1 MNDTKQ
7 VLEDMAERFDPPTA
21 DGFARCL
28 RLHHE
33 RRQRRQRLTI
43 LTLSLLVVAAGLL
56 AAVEAGR
63 GNASV
68 GRPIALQPPPSSSTT
83 SPKCPVPKGEG
94 VFNTHLSNS
103 SGPAGST
110 VTVSGTLPVVSEDGN
125 DVGQNSTAVVV
136 YWNLDFDHWP
146 SISSPSPMTAVS
158 GTPVQ
163 QLGTQNVAN
172 SCTYQVQV
180 TIPSVPAG
188 AYPIEVLYE
197 GPDPSGGWSG
207 ASFGP
212 VNYQVT
218 AG

>member
-1 MNDTKQ
+1 MTDLRNTF
-7 VLEDMAERFDPPTA
+7 EDLAERFEPPS
-21 DGFARCL
+21 DGFPRFL
-28 RLHHE
+28 RRYQE
-33 RRQRRQRLTI
+33 RRQRRHRLTI
-43 LTLSLLVVAAGLL
+43 FTLSLLVMAAALV

-63 GNASV
+63 GNASA
-68 GRPIALQPPPSSSTT
+68 GRPIALQPPPASRTAAPDCS
-83 SPKCPVPKGEG
+83 VPTGSG
-94 VFNTHLSNS
+94 VFDTHLSSS

-110 VTVSGTLPVVSEDGN
+110 VTVSGMLPVVSEDGR
-125 DVGQNSTAVVV
+125 DVGQNSTAVLV

-146 SISSPSPMTAVS
+146 SIASPSPATAVS

-188 AYPIEVLYE
+188 TYPIEVLYE
-197 GPDPSGGWSG
+197 GPDTSGGWSG

-218 AG
+218 PG